1 VRTVGKPDSA
11 SECTLSVKSPIRGMH
26 SVTGNLPKLSE
37 SCDPWL
43 PINRRFADAPWRGDC
58 WALQSPSSTPSDF
71 RPDEWC
77 VPCDA
82 ESTNSRESLCFPWDS
97 THRSRCEEPQCAHWL
112 DPAIG
117 PRGSDLL
124 CLFHPEPFSH
134 APHDGTYGMGSDLV
148 RASATV
154 GCDSFAGSCSPLMG
168 LAREDRLLPC
178 IRARSLS
185 RRLGCHTR
193 PIVRTQ
199 WEGGASKQ
207 TCRGTVLRTSV

>member
-1 VRTVGKPDSA
+1 
-11 SECTLSVKSPIRGMH
+11 
-26 SVTGNLPKLSE
+26 
-37 SCDPWL
+37 
-43 PINRRFADAPWRGDC
+43 
-58 WALQSPSSTPSDF
+58 
-71 RPDEWC
+71 

-82 ESTNSRESLCFPWDS
+82 ESTYSRESVCLPWDS

-124 CLFHPEPFSH
+124 CQFHPEPFTY
-134 APHDGTYGMGSDLV
+134 APHDGTYAMGSDLV

-154 GCDSFAGSCSPLMG
+154 GCDSFAGSCSPLRG

-178 IRARSLS
+178 IRAKSLS

-199 WEGGASKQ
+199 WEGWSLEPDLPGYCPQ
-207 TCRGTVLRTSV
+207 DFGLTRCLERTQWDPALALTATRDRVIRPTP